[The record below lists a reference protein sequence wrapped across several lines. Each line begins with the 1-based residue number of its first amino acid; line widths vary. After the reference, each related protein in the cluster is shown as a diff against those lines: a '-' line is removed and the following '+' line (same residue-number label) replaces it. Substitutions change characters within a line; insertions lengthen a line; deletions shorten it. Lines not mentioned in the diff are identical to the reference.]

1 MNIEEKVIIAFSK
14 HRMLSGILHE
24 GLYKSWSEKL
34 ITQFTDD
41 YKYLEE
47 EDYKKKKKDEFSI
60 TGSMNSLFPKILAK
74 LAKDSKTAQ
83 VNYIAAVTDNVIQ
96 PFRLNILHFLS
107 YYNNSNALFYAIKY
121 GGKYARDSLGN
132 TPL

>member
-47 EDYKKKKKDEFSI
+47 EDFKKKRK
-60 TGSMNSLFPKILAK
+60 MNF
-74 LAKDSKTAQ
+74 Q
-83 VNYIAAVTDNVIQ
+83 
-96 PFRLNILHFLS
+96 
-107 YYNNSNALFYAIKY
+107 
-121 GGKYARDSLGN
+121 
-132 TPL
+132 